1 MPYWHAMFFGMG
13 GVVVLAFLLA
23 LFVAAL
29 FLWMAAKLIG
39 IRDASIGRAMVAIL
53 GGGILGMI
61 VGALFGIFLH
71 PLGPIMAFITEVWV
85 IKVVFNTDWLRA
97 FLAWLLSGVI
107 VVLVLFILVI
117 LGLLT
122 FGALGALAGI

>member
-1 MPYWHAMFFGMG
+1 
-13 GVVVLAFLLA
+13 
-23 LFVAAL
+23 
-29 FLWMAAKLIG
+29 
-39 IRDASIGRAMVAIL
+39 
-53 GGGILGMI
+53 MI

-71 PLGPIMAFITEVWV
+71 PPLGPIMAFITELWV

>member
-13 GVVVLAFLLA
+13 AVAVLAFLLA

-53 GGGILGMI
+53 GG
-61 VGALFGIFLH
+61 AS
-71 PLGPIMAFITEVWV
+71 
-85 IKVVFNTDWLRA
+85 
-97 FLAWLLSGVI
+97 SG
-107 VVLVLFILVI
+107 
-117 LGLLT
+117 
-122 FGALGALAGI
+122 